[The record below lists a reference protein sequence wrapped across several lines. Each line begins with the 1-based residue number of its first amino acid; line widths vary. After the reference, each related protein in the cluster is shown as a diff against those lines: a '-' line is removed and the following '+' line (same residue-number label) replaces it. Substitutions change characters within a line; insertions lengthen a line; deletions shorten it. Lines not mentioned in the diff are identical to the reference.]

1 MSVRDPKDPR
11 PTLFKDKV
19 LGPFFVHRVQWKIA
33 TKCNTSIEPV
43 LEAPSTC
50 YITLLRCFV
59 KIWIQ
64 ELHQQSWSKEFI
76 ALDALDSSASTPQK
90 KIDAK
95 VRPSGIC
102 WRTVSWAS
110 MIDCVARGRSLFDVN
125 GPQRSSPFSGVCCRD
140 EMLCPA
146 ECIKVGMTM
155 TLWKTFCVTH
165 FFHVRFSWQ
174 LQWILFWHRQLSPGR
189 FPDIYIAL

>member
-125 GPQRSSPFSGVCCRD
+125 GPQRSSRSLVFVVGTKCCVLRNASKWAWPWHCERRFAWHISFMCVFLGSCNEYFSGIGNYPQVAS
-140 EMLCPA
+140 L
-146 ECIKVGMTM
+146 TS
-155 TLWKTFCVTH
+155 T
-165 FFHVRFSWQ
+165 
-174 LQWILFWHRQLSPGR
+174 
-189 FPDIYIAL
+189 